1 MCGKPGGLGVAKHQS
16 GACPWR
22 RGGEPEDG
30 GRRPSLAVFSP
41 LKQSKPCPTQE
52 RAEEADGGGARLL
65 HGAGLLTGD
74 CKVHGKDTRFTVSTL
89 IRQSA
94 GSGFPLA
101 HRGGTGGAAAT
112 KCQPPWEETPAG

>member
-41 LKQSKPCPTQE
+41 LKQSKPCPTQ
-52 RAEEADGGGARLL
+52 R
-65 HGAGLLTGD
+65 GL
-74 CKVHGKDTRFTVSTL
+74 R
-89 IRQSA
+89 RQMEGVQ
-94 GSGFPLA
+94 GSSMEQG
-101 HRGGTGGAAAT
+101 
-112 KCQPPWEETPAG
+112 C